1 MAMLDQDKKR
11 QAVTLPATGPV
22 VTVPKPAPALKR
34 NDPFNVAIEPA
45 ASGAGGGRT
54 GWGLNQP
61 YVAAADAGRPVMA
74 GTTTVPNAKPMRP
87 QAPVGD
93 APGTKPVT
101 VPALKREGGASTAQ
115 ANLAPSQAMTLDQA
129 DARER
134 AAATRA
140 SPASRQTD
148 VGASV
153 QAGGGSAPKPG
164 SANTFTFS
172 SGRTV
177 ALPPQGGDA
186 AAPSYIRQRP
196 IPQAVAA
203 TVPRVASTFGQSV
216 LSMPD
221 DNVVRQSASRPTATG
236 GMTLPSGGAFRS
248 ADRMSEQYA
257 SRESRE
263 AQAKLLSD
271 LDSQRF
277 RLEMIAQ
284 NPGRRGREALQQ
296 LGENARQQA
305 AIVGGAAGV
314 AAGAEQSRAA
324 NDTRLAGI
332 AMEQEGKRADLANAL
347 ALEDKRQ
354 EGENA
359 RYAGRP
365 VTPITAEDGTMG
377 RVGEDGVFTPITTAD
392 GEPVRGQQSIR
403 TTGGLEA
410 GDVLKAYTEQ
420 MAAIQG
426 SLAKDDQKAAA
437 MQQLDASP
445 LGQRYGQLLNGGGA
459 NAGAGAGKPT
469 LDQWMASARQANPGV
484 SDAELRAYYN
494 STYR

>member
-1 MAMLDQDKKR
+1 MAMLNDDKKAR
-11 QAVTLPATGPV
+11 FSPGIQLVPGSTAQRIADWTSKFKADYQAKAGITGEPVPAPPRAARPV
-22 VTVPKPAPALKR
+22 PTSAQQPANPAPAA
-34 NDPFNVAIEPA
+34 P
-45 ASGAGGGRT
+45 
-54 GWGLNQP
+54 
-61 YVAAADAGRPVMA
+61 
-74 GTTTVPNAKPMRP
+74 
-87 QAPVGD
+87 APVS
-93 APGTKPVT
+93 AATP
-101 VPALKREGGASTAQ
+101 Q
-115 ANLAPSQAMTLDQA
+115 
-129 DARER
+129 R
-134 AAATRA
+134 AATPA
-140 SPASRQTD
+140 SPASPQTD

-296 LGENARQQA
+296 LGENARQQTQ
-305 AIVGGAAGV
+305 IVGGGAAI
-314 AAGAEQSRAA
+314 AAGAEQARAA
-324 NDTRLAGI
+324 NDARLAGI
-332 AMEQEGKRADLANAL
+332 AMEQDGKRADLANAL

-392 GEPVRGQQSIR
+392 GEPVRGR
-403 TTGGLEA
+403 REA
-410 GDVLKAYTEQ
+410 DASVLSAQDIAKTYSEQ
-420 MAAIQG
+420 LAAIQG
-426 SLAKDDQKAAA
+426 GLGTAEEKAAA
-437 MQQLDASP
+437 QQQLDASP
-445 LGQRYGQLLNGGGA
+445 LGQRYGQLLNGGGN
-459 NAGAGAGKPT
+459 NAGGPAVGTVKDGYRFKGGDP
-469 LDQWMASARQANPGV
+469 ASQQNWEKV
-484 SDAELRAYYN
+484 K
-494 STYR
+494 